1 MPPARRHAGSHK
13 RRLSPCDF
21 HDVAADDV
29 SSQTFQ
35 GIRMIQG
42 TEQREH
48 LTRLLMQSGNG
59 DQQAFA
65 QVYQLTSSTLFGL
78 CLRMLRD
85 RSEAE
90 EVLQEIYT
98 TVWRRADSFDSTRAS
113 AMTWL
118 VTLTRNKA
126 IDRLRQHRESLL
138 EDPIDLDQLIDEQ
151 PTPALDAQRS
161 QEYLRLQ
168 RCLEMLDP
176 KQRHSVREAFFSGAT
191 YNELAARFKVPLGT
205 MKSWIRRS
213 LLQLRTCLES

>member
-1 MPPARRHAGSHK
+1 
-13 RRLSPCDF
+13 
-21 HDVAADDV
+21 
-29 SSQTFQ
+29 
-35 GIRMIQG
+35 MIQG